1 MYFLQFKLLKPL
13 TEINNISITQ
23 FNSISFTENQSCLG
37 RWIFINCYLWNSKI
51 LTSINKNNYIIMN
64 VLLSKFT
71 TKHNTAP
78 FSQIKIEDYFPAFQE
93 GIALAKTEI
102 DAIVNNPEAPT
113 FENTVVAMDFAG
125 DILDR
130 LSSVFFNLNSAETSD
145 EMQKIAQEVS
155 PLLSEFGND
164 ITLNAALFAKIKTVY
179 EQKENLNL
187 TPEQTTL
194 LDKKYKSFSRN
205 GANLPEDKK
214 DQLREIDKELSKLSL
229 QFGENVLA
237 ETNAFELHL
246 TDEKDLAGL
255 PEGTIEAARLLAKEK
270 EKEGWIF
277 TLDHPSYVPFLT
289 YADNRELRK
298 KMAIAFGARSFQ
310 NNEFDNQENVLK
322 IAKLRFERANL
333 LGYKT
338 HAHFVLEE
346 RMAQSPE
353 KVFTFLN
360 DLLAKAKPAAQKEFA
375 ELAAFAKEL
384 DGIEQLEKWDGAY
397 YSEKLKQQLFN
408 LDDEKLKP
416 YFQLEK
422 VLDGAFTVA
431 KKLYGLTFTEVF
443 DIDKYHEEVTTYE
456 VTDAE
461 NNLVSIFYADFF
473 PRKGKRNGA
482 WMTSF
487 KSQSK
492 KDGVNERPH
501 ISNVCNFTKPTETKP
516 SLLTFNEVTTLF
528 HEFGHGLHGMLA
540 NTTYPSL
547 SGTSVFWDFV
557 ELPSQIMENWCY
569 EPEAL
574 ALFANHY
581 ETGEIIPIEY
591 VQKIKESASFQEGMA
606 TLRQLSFGLLD
617 MAWHGQDPT
626 SITDLKTFETEQFA
640 NTQLYPDVKE
650 NAMSTAFSHI
660 FQGGYSSGYYSYK
673 WAEVLDADAF
683 EYFQESGI
691 FNVEVATKFKENVL
705 SKGGTEHPMILYKR
719 FRGQEPKPEALLK
732 RAGLL

>member
-1 MYFLQFKLLKPL
+1 MSVLTQYF
-13 TEINNISITQ
+13 N
-23 FNSISFTENQSCLG
+23 
-37 RWIFINCYLWNSKI
+37 
-51 LTSINKNNYIIMN
+51 
-64 VLLSKFT
+64 

-78 FSQIKIEDYFPAFQE
+78 FSQIKIEDYVPAFNE
-93 GIALAKTEI
+93 GIALAKAEI
-102 DAIVNNPEAPT
+102 DAIVNNPDAPT
-113 FENTVVAMDFAG
+113 FENTIVAMDYSG

-130 LSSVFFNLNSAETSD
+130 LSSIFFNLNSAETND

-164 ITLNAALFAKIKTVY
+164 IRLNADLFARVKAVY
-179 EQKENLNL
+179 DQKESLNLN
-187 TPEQTTL
+187 PEQTTL

-214 DQLREIDKELSKLSL
+214 NQLREIDKELSKLSL

-237 ETNAFELHL
+237 ETNNFELHL
-246 TDEKDLAGL
+246 TDEKDLSGL
-255 PEGTIEAARLLAKEK
+255 PEGTIEAARLLAKNQ

-277 TLDHPSYVPFLT
+277 TLDHPSYIPFLT

-298 KMAIAFGARSFQ
+298 KMAIAFGAKAFQ
-310 NNEFDNQENVLK
+310 NNEFNNEENVLK
-322 IAKLRFERANL
+322 IAKLRHERANL

-346 RMAQSPE
+346 RMAESPE
-353 KVFTFLN
+353 KVFSFLN

-375 ELAAFAKEL
+375 ELTAFAKEL

-431 KKLYGLTFTEVF
+431 KKLYGLTFTKVF

-456 VTDAE
+456 VKDAD

-487 KSQSK
+487 KSQYV

-540 NTTYPSL
+540 DTVYPSL
-547 SGTSVFWDFV
+547 SGTSVYWDFV

-591 VQKIKESASFQEGMA
+591 VQKIKESASFQEGLA

-626 SITDLKTFETEQFA
+626 NITDLKAFETEQFA

-683 EYFQESGI
+683 EYFHENGI
-691 FNVEVATKFKENVL
+691 FNEEIAKKFKDNVL
-705 SKGGTEHPMILYKR
+705 SKGGTEHPMTLYKR